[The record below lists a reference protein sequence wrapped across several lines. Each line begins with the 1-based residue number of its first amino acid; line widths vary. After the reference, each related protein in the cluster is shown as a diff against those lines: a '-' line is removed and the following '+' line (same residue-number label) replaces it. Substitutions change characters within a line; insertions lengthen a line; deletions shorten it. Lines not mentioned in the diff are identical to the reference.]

1 MGAWAGLS
9 VQVSI
14 KTQHGKRCLVSM
26 REETVATRVTV
37 IMVGMI
43 DYAWVLKTH
52 VVHWSVQDCIKTVED
67 FIKST

>member
-1 MGAWAGLS
+1 
-9 VQVSI
+9 
-14 KTQHGKRCLVSM
+14 M

-52 VVHWSVQDCIKTVED
+52 VAHWSVQDCIKTVED